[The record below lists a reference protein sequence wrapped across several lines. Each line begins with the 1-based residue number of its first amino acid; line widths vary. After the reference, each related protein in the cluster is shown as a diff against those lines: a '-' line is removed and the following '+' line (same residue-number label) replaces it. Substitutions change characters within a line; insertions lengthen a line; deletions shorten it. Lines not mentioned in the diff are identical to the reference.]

1 VNKFEITLG
10 DLGEDVG
17 EVEFSP
23 LTAPSIPAS
32 PEVAPPVPEVPV
44 EAPAETPAREPVPA

>member
-1 VNKFEITLG
+1 MNKFEITLG